1 MCGQQ
6 DREQSEDVFF
16 QEDPGVNA
24 DTSCIAGNSTLPLP
38 SCLLLS
44 IHLSMFREGRFL
56 GIGRVGGTKRFC
68 RDCAPIS
75 GLDPRKCKLL
85 GIGGGEKGC
94 KMFLFFFVVKGK
106 EIETLHRLIE
116 RGYVSLRPRKVTESE
131 RRERRKLRHF
141 SAECPDLRRS
151 SRSLLID
158 GNVEQSYSNKT
169 RRRRP

>member
-1 MCGQQ
+1 MYCWQF
-6 DREQSEDVFF
+6 DSSSPF
-16 QEDPGVNA
+16 
-24 DTSCIAGNSTLPLP
+24 
-38 SCLLLS
+38 LLT